1 MSDVNSEELTHEA
14 RTFSNYLLHKVP
26 SGAAVEL
33 YVKAMQANPGKLDE
47 GEAKLL
53 KFSLKHA
60 WLLSCIDGGLVF
72 IKPHSE
78 VRRRIYTMLS
88 ILETT
93 PDFAQDFLP
102 TQRSWSYVFVVG
114 WAGIRGVARAAVG
127 VFIVKAVS

>member
-1 MSDVNSEELTHEA
+1 MSQTTDELSREA
-14 RTFSNYLLHKVP
+14 RIFSNYLLHKNP
-26 SGAAVEL
+26 SEAATAL
-33 YVKAMQANPGKLDE
+33 YIKAMQANPGKLDDS
-47 GEAKLL
+47 EAKLL
-53 KFSLKHA
+53 EFALKHA

-102 TQRSWSYVFVVG
+102 KQRAWWYAFVVG
-114 WAGIRGVARAAVG
+114 WAGVRGVVRAAVG

>member
-1 MSDVNSEELTHEA
+1 MNDQSTDELALEA
-14 RTFSNYLLHKVP
+14 NIFSKYLLHKKP
-26 SGAAVEL
+26 SKAAVEL
-33 YVKAMQANPGKLDE
+33 YIKAMQANPGKLDE

-72 IKPHSE
+72 VKPHSE

-102 TQRSWSYVFVVG
+102 TQRSWSYAFVVG
-114 WAGIRGVARAAVG
+114 WAGVRGVARAAVG

>member
-1 MSDVNSEELTHEA
+1 MSERSTDELTTEA
-14 RTFSNYLLHKVP
+14 NTFTKYLLHKKP
-26 SGAAVEL
+26 GKAAVEL

-53 KFSLKHA
+53 RFSLKHA
-60 WLLSCIDGGLVF
+60 WLLSCIDGGLIF
-72 IKPHSE
+72 IRPHSE

-93 PDFAQDFLP
+93 SDFAQDFLP
-102 TQRSWSYVFVVG
+102 VQRSWPYIFVVG
-114 WAGIRGVARAAVG
+114 WAGIRGVVRAAVG